1 MQTIQIKKGIEIG
14 LEELVL
20 SMSRLP
26 ATELTQFMEQL
37 QQSILGKRALTPLE
51 QEIVLLKQIK
61 AMIPASVV
69 RRLKALQK
77 KRREQSLTPYQ
88 QHEIIMLSDFIEH
101 QSAERIYLVSALA
114 KLRQVPV
121 MELVK
126 QLDLKTFYG

>member
-51 QEIVLLKQIK
+51 QEIVLLRQIK